1 MKKILTIIGNSV
13 TVLTSRRRDDIIKM
27 YRGEIKTLRSFYPS
41 FCFLIK
47 KEVTSMKT
55 GKKLLS
61 VLLSVLMIL
70 GTVSISFSVFA
81 APAVSGNDLKA
92 ALSAVTD
99 TDLKNGDGTLLNA
112 AEVLYQ
118 YVYDIASTSYS
129 GVWGN
134 GSWAYH
140 TPNTNNSSVD
150 LNNAAK
156 NAAPGYDALINALIP
171 TAGVTDDSAAS
182 RKSGNE
188 KKYNGQNINFQE
200 GWVKYNI
207 GDDVNHSMTVNANL
221 EKVLLTYGSLDEVP
235 ENILLSATYYYN
247 NTVRRGYAKHS
258 QDEHKKVF
266 GKKIFV
272 SRTWYWQ
279 SLSWHTLSQKPTRS
293 TSYNTEAYKNLHAFA
308 DYFTSSRLNTS
319 VNDLAKL
326 SPSEINAI
334 ITSNNQAFSKL
345 DSYSDNV
352 KNHFFD
358 MAKVKEYMDNCVFAQ
373 KVINAKPA
381 IESLKNAMNAGYDK
395 TNLSEMNGIYTAQKP
410 NLDFVKG
417 VSSDVIEYVR
427 ANSEGFS
434 DFSVQNAEA
443 FIAELDKDI
452 QLYKIREIKA
462 SVDSLRA
469 QYPDAEA
476 IKGIEDNQ
484 LLWNCYDLIKGY
496 SNALE
501 TAFTPAYVE
510 EVFTEGTGY
519 VKVFETEL
527 KFEWDYREAEE
538 QYDSFWSW
546 FLPLV
551 YADLTKV
558 STADIIGKNIAASV
572 PNIPNAEAKKSEFLK
587 MYEKYTALI
596 GEDAMK
602 AIFGEGENALGY
614 IIDDYIERLYGAI
627 LARLESEVSTAV
639 GYYDAFGEVNLSNFA
654 AIKDAIGRVERD
666 IWNFIND
673 NNPSIISD
681 ELRRDYT
688 RLDSLLGKYNDFVK
702 TGGLNGFEQKHRHN
716 SDGIF
721 MVRDVTDE
729 DKARVSGEEYAVTEK
744 TVNNTIKKLDAF
756 LTSPDFTGL
765 VNIDADN
772 LSDYIKEVL
781 ADNLYTDDFVN
792 MLMGVLYPELVKA
805 LESLYNSLPREVWY
819 DAKLWKD
826 KIKVGYKSLP
836 ELITGLGMGLYPN
849 QVAGYIDG
857 FYTVRNQLSA
867 AGGSWNNLKKDGKL
881 TLDWGIDSIKP
892 ENYKTAAEFINAK
905 KTRFMNA
912 MSESFDAILP
922 VVRILFADWDGYN
935 TTVKKAGYGEY
946 LGVKLNADLNLTADG
961 CAGYSDLVT
970 PILEALGCDRI
981 PTYDTVK
988 GYTTSRQFVNAIFN
1002 PLIDF
1007 VENKLAKKPVETLC
1021 SVLPNL
1027 AYAVPMDKLWERF
1040 QYLNIRLNYKADD
1053 SVLGIQVINDHYDLR
1068 LNDFVNKNS
1077 LNLDFDVSSF
1087 SSIVSYLVGMFVKD
1101 VDSSTL
1107 PVMNSGEL
1115 ITYASLNKNAPTKRR
1130 NGNRINFTADKAD
1143 VFMAVLDYLTRC
1155 LGNDDFVQKLY
1166 KQFSKDGEMTDELKT
1181 IIKNIY
1187 TSIGDENG
1195 NMALAAIIE
1204 LLNQTEY
1211 SLKGYEWVKASSS
1224 VGTVEGVTP
1233 ASKVYLSY
1241 GNDWTKKAADY
1252 VGNNLSSIV
1261 NSAIK
1266 AAGGDLDI
1274 SAAISDAVNGLFTN
1288 KTVTGAA
1295 KGLSSLISLPEKVT
1309 ELIKSELGV
1318 DLTAYNEY
1326 KNIDES
1332 YSWGFE
1338 DGDREGFE
1346 KAFLKVLEP
1355 LEPLFGFLFKG
1366 EDVHLFKNSA
1376 DLVLYGNE
1384 GYDAA
1389 LVPFLEALGCKVK
1402 SADSF
1407 EAKDTAKVVLDTVFE
1422 RLGELE
1428 KDPVNEVMDLLPG
1441 VVYYLSSNAFSVGI
1455 RNLLHPIY
1463 VIIDTIRPVY
1473 TVDLQSLEDALGTP
1487 NGLENLNIS
1496 YFVSKIEEATGL
1508 RLTGL
1513 AVLCEDVSK
1522 VIGTKYTSKSSFLS
1536 KNDNAYKGAYI
1547 GGVFD
1552 RGDMVTV
1559 ILSFLL
1565 EALKDE
1571 ENAKVID
1578 ELLGTENFTAALLA
1592 VFNGTDPE
1600 SKKINW
1606 MYYFGKDTDFT
1617 KYDFETGVQI
1627 TPTAEALSYPNNWT
1641 AGAAGYLN
1649 ENLDSVVSSLLKA
1662 AGEQGDLSALLKEKL
1677 NLYTGENLQK
1687 VNDALLDLLKNVDA
1701 ELVGAASV
1709 VLGLDL
1715 DAIKNYTA
1723 PEGTLTG
1730 DEFAKELTKLLEPMN
1745 GLVNW
1750 LLFSK
1755 DYRFFTG
1762 TQKDADGNYVYNDII
1777 TVKGAAGYANG
1788 LAPVLEALGV
1798 ENLPAADEKNALE
1811 KVLKAT
1817 FARLDEILADPVNEL
1832 LEILPNVIYFL
1843 NADGLTASVYNALS
1857 AVYALS
1863 ASLEKLGA
1871 KLNVSELLGFDI
1883 SDLSFERLITLAEEK
1898 SGLDLLAVSGI
1909 FAGLCIG
1916 TIRQY
1921 PSVGGEYGYR
1931 MQYTE
1936 KETRRD
1942 MLTLIVTAFV
1952 ETVKLGTNEE
1962 KLREMLGSD
1971 TYDAVLGVLRLRQF
1985 EMQKPSYI
1993 GTEYADTDKT
2003 FSAIETS
2010 VLFSGYK
2017 YGPLYTKEMAQYI
2030 ADNFDKFLDNLVYL
2044 LGIEVNGK
2052 YVGNFEEFLGAL
2064 VNGSLYNSKNIQAI
2078 VDKLLEFTEK
2088 LDAVDGSAHI
2098 KALIKES
2105 LGVDLDFWRSY
2116 SVPSFED
2123 NREAFTKAL
2132 CDVLSPLYPV
2142 LEWLL
2147 TGKDFTFFVDESGKD
2162 LVTLLGADGYDY
2174 GIIPL
2179 LEALDCKNILTPAQY
2194 RAAAEKNSSAMITG
2208 ITEPLFDRLDEIMK
2222 NPAEEILSILPQ
2234 VIYFVNSNGLDT
2246 CFKNVLHSVYGILN
2260 AIEPLV
2266 KVDLYE
2272 LLGVRLDEMTFE
2284 SLFALAL
2291 EKIEE
2296 KTGQKLDGIKLDTF
2310 LELTVGKLV
2319 SYTSKNG
2326 EKAYKMVYQ
2335 SNGAKAE
2342 MVTVVER
2349 LAINFLMNEQNRE
2362 KVLTILKENCN
2373 MSADAEKYVRA
2384 TLDLLATY
2392 TGTHFGMD
2400 QSLFAVYQLF
2410 YGANKG
2416 TSHAAEG
2423 LKNINKKWKEILKM
2437 LNGSDDPNAQGLG
2450 TLIGKILDEN
2460 FNGIID
2466 SDGIASQGFIVF
2478 WKNLVSL
2485 FKKMLDFFKNLFKR

>member
-1 MKKILTIIGNSV
+1 
-13 TVLTSRRRDDIIKM
+13 
-27 YRGEIKTLRSFYPS
+27 
-41 FCFLIK
+41 
-47 KEVTSMKT
+47 MKT
-55 GKKLLS
+55 GKKILS
-61 VLLSVLMIL
+61 VLLSVIMV
-70 GTVSISFSVFA
+70 VSTMSVSFSVFTVS
-81 APAVSGNDLKA
+81 AVDGNDVKA
-92 ALSAVTD
+92 AFSAVTD
-99 TDLKNGDGTLLNA
+99 TTDLTNGDGTLLNA
-112 AEVLYQ
+112 AEVLYN
-118 YVYDIASTSYS
+118 YVYGIANTWCN
-129 GVWGN
+129 GVSGN
-134 GSWAYH
+134 GNWTNVSPVA
-140 TPNTNNSSVD
+140 NNSSVD

-156 NAAPGYDALINALIP
+156 NAAPGYDALVNALIP

-182 RKSGNE
+182 RTYGSKTLNTWECQTNPGFNSGWVG
-188 KKYNGQNINFQE
+188 YNINS
-200 GWVKYNI
+200 
-207 GDDVNHSMTVNANL
+207 DANHSVIVSANL
-221 EKVLLTYGSLDEVP
+221 EKVLLTYGSLEDIP
-235 ENILLSATYYYN
+235 QSILLSATYGYT
-247 NTVRRGYAKHS
+247 NTVRKYYTNHNE
-258 QDEHKKVF
+258 DTKKWGVLT
-266 GKKIFV
+266 KRVWKWSAV
-272 SRTWYWQ
+272 SWQ
-279 SLSWHTLSQKPTRS
+279 TLSQKPTRTGVKTDS
-293 TSYNTEAYKNLHAFA
+293 AAYVNLHAFA

-358 MAKVKEYMDNCVFAQ
+358 MANVKEYMDNCVFAQ

-527 KFEWDYREAEE
+527 KFEWDYREAED

-602 AIFGEGENALGY
+602 AIFGDGENALGY
-614 IIDDYIERLYGAI
+614 IIDDYIARLYGTI
-627 LARLESEVSTAV
+627 LARLDSEVSTAV
-639 GYYDAFGEVNLSNFA
+639 GYYDAYGEVNLSNFA
-654 AIKDAIGRVERD
+654 AIKDAVGRVERD
-666 IWNFIND
+666 IWTFINS
-673 NNPSIISD
+673 NNASIISD
-681 ELRRDYT
+681 KLREDYN
-688 RLDSLLGKYNDFVK
+688 RLDSLLNMYNNFVK
-702 TGGLNGFEQKHRHN
+702 TGGLDNFEQKHRHN
-716 SDGIF
+716 SDGIY

-729 DKARVSGEEYAVTEK
+729 DKARTSGEEYAVTEK
-744 TVNNTIKKLDAF
+744 TVNDTIKKLDKF
-756 LTSPDFTGL
+756 LTSKDFTDL
-765 VNIDADN
+765 VNIDSDN

-819 DAKLWKD
+819 DAKIWKD

-857 FYTVRNQLSA
+857 FDTVRNQLSA

-922 VVRILFADWDGYN
+922 IVRILFADWDGYN
-935 TTVKKAGYGEY
+935 MTVSKAGYGEY
-946 LGVKLNADLNLTADG
+946 LGIKLNADLNLTADG

-970 PILEALGCDRI
+970 PILEALGCDSI
-981 PTYDTVK
+981 PTYEQVK
-988 GYTTSRQFVNAIFN
+988 GYTTSRQIVNAIFD

-1007 VENKLAKKPVETLC
+1007 VENKLAKNPVETLC

-1040 QYLNIRLNYKADD
+1040 QYLNIRLNYKAND
-1053 SVLGIQVINDHYDLR
+1053 SALGIQVINDHYDLK

-1115 ITYASLNKNAPTKRR
+1115 ITYASLNKNASTKRR
-1130 NGNRINFTADKAD
+1130 NGSRINFTADKAD

-1155 LGNDDFVQKLY
+1155 LGSDDFVNKLY
-1166 KQFSKDGEMTDELKT
+1166 KQFSKDEEMTEELKT

-1187 TSIGDENG
+1187 TSVGDESG

-1204 LLNQTEY
+1204 LLNQTKY
-1211 SLKGYEWVKASSS
+1211 ALKGYEWITASSS

-1241 GNDWTKKAADY
+1241 NNDWTKKAADY
-1252 VGNNLSSIV
+1252 VGNNLSSIID
-1261 NSAIK
+1261 SAIK
-1266 AAGGDLDI
+1266 AAGGDIDL
-1274 SAAISDAVNGLFTN
+1274 SKAVSDGIAGLFTN
-1288 KTVTGAA
+1288 KTVTDAA
-1295 KGLSSLISLPEKVT
+1295 KGLASLISLPEKVT
-1309 ELIKSELGV
+1309 DLIKSELGV

-1326 KNIDES
+1326 KDIDEN
-1332 YSWGFE
+1332 YSWGFA
-1338 DGDREGFE
+1338 DGDRDGFR

-1366 EDVHLFKNSA
+1366 EDVHIFKNSA

-1389 LVPFLEALGCKVK
+1389 LVPLLEALGCSVE
-1402 SADSF
+1402 SAAEFD
-1407 EAKDTAKVVLDTVFE
+1407 AKDTAKVVLDAVFE
-1422 RLGELE
+1422 KLDELE
-1428 KDPVNEVMDLLPG
+1428 KDPVNTIADMLPG
-1441 VVYYLSSNAFSVGI
+1441 VVYYLSSNAFSTGI

-1473 TVDLQSLEDALGTP
+1473 AVDMQALADALGTP
-1487 NGLENLNIS
+1487 DGLDNLNAS

-1508 RLTGL
+1508 NLNGL
-1513 AVLCEDVSK
+1513 ATLCEDVSK
-1522 VIGTKYTSKSSFLS
+1522 VIGTKYTSKSSFLAES
-1536 KNDNAYKGAYI
+1536 DNAYKGAYI
-1547 GGVFD
+1547 DGTFD

-1559 ILSFLL
+1559 VLSFLL
-1565 EALKDE
+1565 DALKDE
-1571 ENAKVID
+1571 GNAKTID
-1578 ELLGTENFTAALLA
+1578 SLLGTENFTAALLS
-1592 VFNGTDPE
+1592 VFNGTDPDTR
-1600 SKKINW
+1600 KINW
-1606 MYYFGKDTDFT
+1606 MYYFGEDTDFS
-1617 KYDFETGVQI
+1617 KLDFENGVQI
-1627 TPTAEALSYPNNWT
+1627 TPTVESLNYPNNWT
-1641 AGAAGYLN
+1641 AGAAGYVN
-1649 ENLDSVVSSLLKA
+1649 ENLDKVIASLLKA
-1662 AGEQGDLSALLKEKL
+1662 AGEEGDLSALLKSKL

-1687 VNDALLDLLKNVDA
+1687 VNDAIVDLLKDVD
-1701 ELVGAASV
+1701 ETLVGAASV

-1730 DEFAKELTKLLEPMN
+1730 EEFADELTKILEPIS

-1762 TQKDADGNYVYNDII
+1762 TEKDADGNYVYNDVI
-1777 TVKGAAGYANG
+1777 TVRGAAGYANG
-1788 LAPVLEALGV
+1788 IAPVLEALGCK
-1798 ENLPAADEKNALE
+1798 NLPAADEKDALN
-1811 KVLKAT
+1811 KALKSA
-1817 FARLDEILADPVNEL
+1817 FARLDEIIDDPANEVL
-1832 LEILPNVIYFL
+1832 DVLPNVIYFI
-1843 NADGLTASVYNALS
+1843 NADGLTASAYNALS

-1863 ASLEKLGA
+1863 ESLEKLGA
-1871 KLNVSELLGFDI
+1871 KLDIGELLGFDL
-1883 SDLSFERLITLAEEK
+1883 SDLSFEKLIALAEEK
-1898 SGLDLLAVSGI
+1898 SGLDLSAVEVTFS
-1909 FAGLCIG
+1909 GLCIG
-1916 TIRQY
+1916 TIKQY
-1921 PSVGGEYGYR
+1921 ASVSGEYAYK

-1942 MLTLIVTAFV
+1942 MLTLIITAFV
-1952 ETVKLGTNEE
+1952 ETIKLDGNEE

-1971 TYDAVLGVLRLRQF
+1971 AYDAVLGVLKLRQF

-1993 GTEYADTDKT
+1993 VTEYADTDKT
-2003 FSAIETS
+2003 FSAIESS

-2017 YGPLYTKEMAQYI
+2017 YGPLYTQEMAQYI
-2030 ADNFDKFLDNLVYL
+2030 ADNFDKFLDDLVYL

-2052 YVGNFEEFLGAL
+2052 YVGNFEELLNSL
-2064 VNGSLYNSKNIQAI
+2064 VNGSLYNSKNIQTI
-2078 VDKLLEFTEK
+2078 VDRILEFTGK
-2088 LDAVDGSAHI
+2088 IDAMDGGEHI
-2098 KALIKES
+2098 KALVKES
-2105 LGVDLDFWRSY
+2105 LGVDLDFWKNY
-2116 SVPSFED
+2116 TVPEFED
-2123 NREAFTKAL
+2123 DRAAFTKAL
-2132 CDVLSPLYPV
+2132 CDVVGPLYPV
-2142 LEWLL
+2142 LEWML
-2147 TGKDFTFFVDESGKD
+2147 TGKDFTFFVDEEGKD
-2162 LVTLLGADGYDY
+2162 LVTLLGADGYAY

-2179 LEALDCKNILTPAQY
+2179 LEALDCKNVLTPDEY
-2194 RAAAEKNSSAMITG
+2194 CAAAEKDRNAIVTG
-2208 ITEPLFDRLDEIMK
+2208 ITEPLFNRLDEIMK
-2222 NPAEEILSILPQ
+2222 NPADEILSILPQ

-2266 KVDLYE
+2266 KVDLYD
-2272 LLGVRLDEMTFE
+2272 LIGIRLDEATFE

-2291 EKIEE
+2291 TKIEE
-2296 KTGQKLDGIKLDTF
+2296 KTGQKLEGISIDTF

-2326 EKAYKMVYQ
+2326 EKAYKMIYQ
-2335 SNGAKAE
+2335 SSTSKAE
-2342 MVTVVER
+2342 MVTIVER
-2349 LAINFLMNEQNRE
+2349 LAITFLMNGQNRE
-2362 KVLTILKENCN
+2362 KVLTILKEKCN
-2373 MSADAEKYVRA
+2373 MSADAEKYVKA

-2400 QSLFAVYQLF
+2400 QSLFAIYQLF

-2416 TSHAAEG
+2416 TSHSAEG
-2423 LKNINKKWKEILKM
+2423 LKNLNKKWKEILKM

-2460 FNGIID
+2460 LDGIID
-2466 SDGIASQGFIVF
+2466 SNGIASKGFIVF
-2478 WKNLVSL
+2478 WKNLIAM
-2485 FKKMLDFFKNLFKR
+2485 FQKIFDFFKNLFKR